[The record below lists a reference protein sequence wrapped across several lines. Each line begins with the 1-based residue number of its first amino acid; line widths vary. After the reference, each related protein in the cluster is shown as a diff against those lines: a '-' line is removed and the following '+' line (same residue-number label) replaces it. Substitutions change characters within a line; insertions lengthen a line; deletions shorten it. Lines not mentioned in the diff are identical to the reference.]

1 MSVPART
8 AGPARYRRRAPFAV
22 LAMLAALLSV
32 ACSGTAD
39 TGPEFTLV
47 AGHQLAGDTPF
58 DEGLQRFAELT
69 EEKTGGRV
77 VVQTHSSAAVGSE
90 PEMFMGMQAGTIDAA
105 VVAPGS
111 IAEFVPEMNLLSMP
125 FLISSRA
132 QRDAVIAG
140 PARRLEA
147 LVHERTGVRTMGY
160 FGGGIRN
167 MFFTA
172 PAGDADAIAGRLF
185 RIQPSSILADSFAAL
200 GLAPT
205 VVAYNELYSGL
216 QQGVVDGADNESVF
230 VVSQRFYEPA
240 PNLLLT
246 EHEVTIRPLMI
257 SSVTLDRLP
266 DDLAAAVLDAGAQA
280 AADERELEA
289 EAEDAALA
297 ELREEHGM
305 EIQEVDTAP
314 MVDAVRPVWERY
326 ADAWG
331 MRDLLDEIIAAGETE
346 GER

>member
-1 MSVPART
+1 MSVPARI
-8 AGPARYRRRAPFAV
+8 AGSARYRRRAPFAV

-125 FLISSRA
+125 FLMSSRA

-185 RIQPSSILADSFAAL
+185 RIQPSHPGRLVRRARA
-200 GLAPT
+200 GPT